1 MRRACTAPQ
10 REMPVIPSA
19 TIRAVESMVF
29 TGWLSRFFFQF
40 DAAAAQGDSACGIRR
55 TRIQYPFGR
64 GTDRMASLPADIVAC
79 PDCDLLQR
87 MPALPP
93 GRTAR
98 CARCGL
104 ELGTCKPGS
113 LDRSMALSV
122 AALIVYL
129 LANVEPLMGVSIGG
143 RTSSTTILGGVQAMW
158 LQGEKVTSVLVALF
172 IIVAPALDIV
182 FMLAI
187 LVASRRP
194 PAPRWVGSLL
204 RWTELS
210 GVWSMVGVMMLGI
223 LVSLVKIASL
233 ATVEPGIGIFAV
245 GALVF
250 LLAGMSASFEPREIW
265 SRVRWANGEWPGTV
279 R

>member
-1 MRRACTAPQ
+1 MTP
-10 REMPVIPSA
+10 
-19 TIRAVESMVF
+19 
-29 TGWLSRFFFQF
+29 
-40 DAAAAQGDSACGIRR
+40 
-55 TRIQYPFGR
+55 
-64 GTDRMASLPADIVAC
+64 LPADIVAC

-87 MPALPP
+87 MPAIPA
-93 GRTAR
+93 GGIAR

-104 ELGTCKPGS
+104 ALRSNKPGS
-113 LDRSMALSV
+113 FDRSMALSV
-122 AALIVYL
+122 AALIAFL
-129 LANVEPLMGVSIGG
+129 LANLEPLMEVSVGG
-143 RTSSTTILGGVQAMW
+143 RTSSTTILGGAQAMW
-158 LQGEKVTSVLVALF
+158 LQGERITAVLVAF
-172 IIVAPALDIV
+172 FVVVAPALNIL

-194 PAPRWVGSLL
+194 PAPRWVGALL
-204 RWTELS
+204 RWTEQS

-250 LLAGMSASFEPREIW
+250 LLAAMSVGFESREIW
-265 SRVRWANGEWPGTV
+265 SRVLWTDGQWRETG

>member
-1 MRRACTAPQ
+1 MAP
-10 REMPVIPSA
+10 
-19 TIRAVESMVF
+19 
-29 TGWLSRFFFQF
+29 
-40 DAAAAQGDSACGIRR
+40 
-55 TRIQYPFGR
+55 
-64 GTDRMASLPADIVAC
+64 LPADIVAC

-93 GRTAR
+93 GGSAR

-104 ELGTCKPGS
+104 TLRYNEPGS

-122 AALIVYL
+122 AALIAFL

-143 RTSSTTILGGVQAMW
+143 RTSSTTIIGGVQAMW

-172 IIVAPALDIV
+172 IIVAPALDIM

-187 LVASRRP
+187 LLASRRP
-194 PAPRWVGSLL
+194 PAPRWVGTML
-204 RWTELS
+204 RWTGLS

-250 LLAGMSASFEPREIW
+250 LLAGMSASFDPRDVW
-265 SRVRWANGEWPGTV
+265 PRVRWANGEGPEA
-279 R
+279 RR

>member
-1 MRRACTAPQ
+1 MAP
-10 REMPVIPSA
+10 
-19 TIRAVESMVF
+19 
-29 TGWLSRFFFQF
+29 
-40 DAAAAQGDSACGIRR
+40 
-55 TRIQYPFGR
+55 
-64 GTDRMASLPADIVAC
+64 LPADIVAC

-87 MPALPP
+87 MPVLPP
-93 GRTAR
+93 GGTAR
-98 CARCGL
+98 CSRCGL
-104 ELGTCKPGS
+104 ELGSFKPGS

-122 AALIVYL
+122 ASLIAFL

-172 IIVAPALDIV
+172 VVVAPALEIV

-187 LVASRRP
+187 LLASRRP
-194 PAPRWVGSLL
+194 PAPRWVGALL
-204 RWTELS
+204 RWTGLS

-233 ATVEPGIGIFAV
+233 ATVEPGVGIFAV

-265 SRVRWANGEWPGTV
+265 SRVRWADGEGPETA

>member
-1 MRRACTAPQ
+1 MAPL
-10 REMPVIPSA
+10 PV
-19 TIRAVESMVF
+19 
-29 TGWLSRFFFQF
+29 
-40 DAAAAQGDSACGIRR
+40 
-55 TRIQYPFGR
+55 
-64 GTDRMASLPADIVAC
+64 DIVAC

-87 MPALPP
+87 MPSLPP
-93 GRTAR
+93 GGTAC

-104 ELGTCKPGS
+104 ELGFSNPGS

-122 AALIVYL
+122 AALIAFL
-129 LANVEPLMGVSIGG
+129 LANVEPLMGVSISG

-158 LQGEKVTSVLVALF
+158 LQGEKITSVVVALF
-172 IIVAPALDIV
+172 IFVAPALDIV

-187 LVASRRP
+187 LLASRRP
-194 PAPRWVGSLL
+194 PAPRWVGAVL
-204 RWTELS
+204 RWAEVS
-210 GVWSMVGVMMLGI
+210 GLWSMVGVMMLGI

-250 LLAGMSASFEPREIW
+250 LLAGMSANFEPREIW
-265 SRVRWANGEWPGTV
+265 PRVRWANGEGPESD

>member
-1 MRRACTAPQ
+1 MAP
-10 REMPVIPSA
+10 PH
-19 TIRAVESMVF
+19 
-29 TGWLSRFFFQF
+29 
-40 DAAAAQGDSACGIRR
+40 
-55 TRIQYPFGR
+55 
-64 GTDRMASLPADIVAC
+64 ADIVAC

-87 MPALPP
+87 MPPLPP
-93 GRTAR
+93 GGTAR

-104 ELGTCKPGS
+104 ELGSNKAGS
-113 LDRSMALSV
+113 LDLPMALSM
-122 AALIVYL
+122 AALIAFF

-143 RTSSTTILGGVQAMW
+143 RTSSTTILGGVRAMW
-158 LQGEKVTSVLVALF
+158 LQGEKATSVLVALF
-172 IIVAPALDIV
+172 VVVAPALDIV

-187 LVASRRP
+187 LLASRRP
-194 PAPRWVGSLL
+194 PAPRWVGALL

-210 GVWSMVGVMMLGI
+210 GAW
-223 LVSLVKIASL
+223 SLVKIASL

-265 SRVRWANGEWPGTV
+265 SRVRWANGDWPGTG

>member
-1 MRRACTAPQ
+1 MAP
-10 REMPVIPSA
+10 
-19 TIRAVESMVF
+19 
-29 TGWLSRFFFQF
+29 
-40 DAAAAQGDSACGIRR
+40 
-55 TRIQYPFGR
+55 
-64 GTDRMASLPADIVAC
+64 LPADIVAC

-87 MPALPP
+87 MPSLPP
-93 GRTAR
+93 GGTAC

-104 ELGTCKPGS
+104 ALGSNKPGS
-113 LDRSMALSV
+113 LDRLMALSV
-122 AALIVYL
+122 AALFAFL
-129 LANVEPLMGVSIGG
+129 LANLEPLMRVSIGG

-172 IIVAPALDIV
+172 VVVAPALDIV

-187 LVASRRP
+187 LFASRRP
-194 PAPRWVGSLL
+194 PAPRWVGAVL
-204 RWTELS
+204 RWAERS
-210 GVWSMVGVMMLGI
+210 GVWSMVEVMMLGI

-250 LLAGMSASFEPREIW
+250 LLAGMFANFDPREIW
-265 SRVRWANGEWPGTV
+265 PRVRWYNGEWPETG